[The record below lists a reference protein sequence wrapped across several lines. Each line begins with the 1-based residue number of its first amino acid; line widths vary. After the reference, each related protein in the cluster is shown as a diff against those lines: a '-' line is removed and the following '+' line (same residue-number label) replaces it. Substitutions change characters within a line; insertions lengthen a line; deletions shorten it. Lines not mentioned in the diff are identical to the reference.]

1 MSVFEQLARLEA
13 ARHCRGD
20 ERALVW
26 QDGQPK
32 QVAINEMGSA
42 SRPGSI
48 RFVAELADLPDPVG
62 GVITL
67 LPNTTYFFGG
77 SVDLEGARLVAAPNT
92 VIMGGSSENCV
103 ISSTGLDSGTALLS
117 SAYSLPCRFVSLSH
131 GTAIDLDAT
140 GNANQ
145 ALDWIGVNFLNCATI
160 GTVKNYGNAIFQ
172 LCAHL
177 ESQGLTFDGSL
188 GTIGFTDC
196 LFNPPAS
203 GTSLIFP
210 ATLTITRRFR
220 TSYSAFVILSGETGI
235 NMSTS
240 ATVPVEGYI
249 LDTVNFSG
257 GGTYTTGVAF
267 NDNKALFS
275 NVKGV
280 ENSASVGLMTMQG
293 NATATTINSVGV
305 AVKAAGTTSFDSTV
319 SQKFSH
325 SANRLTYT
333 GAITRRFRVSI
344 VASILASNNTQLGSY
359 VAKNGSIL
367 NNSEIYTTADGN
379 NRSENTAI
387 QVITDLAENDYI
399 EFFIENDTSTAN
411 VTVEDLSVI
420 VEAL

>member
-1 MSVFEQLARLEA
+1 MARLISTS
-13 ARHCRGD
+13 
-20 ERALVW
+20 AL
-26 QDGQPK
+26 
-32 QVAINEMGSA
+32 
-42 SRPGSI
+42 RPGGAV
-48 RFVAELADLPDPVG
+48 FVETKADFPAAVAN
-62 GVITL
+62 VITL
-67 LPNTTYFFGG
+67 ADNATYFLTQ
-77 SVDLEGARLVAAPNT
+77 SIDLTGDRLVGGQNT
-92 VIMGGSSENCV
+92 VIIGGSSENC
-103 ISSTGLDSGTALLS
+103 ILSSTGLDSGTALLS
-117 SAYSLPCRFVSLSH
+117 SAYSLPCRFFAIDH
-131 GTAIDLDAT
+131 GTAINLDAT
-140 GNANQ
+140 GNSDQ
-145 ALDWIGVNFLNCATI
+145 ALDWLGVNFLNCATI

-177 ESQGLTFDGSL
+177 NSQGMTFDGSI

-203 GTSLIFP
+203 GTSLTFP

-220 TSYSAFVILSGETGI
+220 VSYSAFIILSGETGI

-249 LDTVNFSG
+249 LDTVNFAG
-257 GGTYTTGVAF
+257 GGTYITGVAF

-275 NVKGV
+275 NVNGV

-293 NATATTINSVGV
+293 NATATTIGSVGV
-305 AVKAAGTTSFDSTV
+305 AVKAAGSTTFQSSV

-325 SANRLTYT
+325 SDNRLTYT
-333 GAITRRFRVSI
+333 GAITRRFRVSV
-344 VASILASNNTQLGSY
+344 VASILATNNTQLGSY
-359 VAKNGSIL
+359 IAKNGSIISF
-367 NNSEIYTTADGN
+367 SEIYTTADGN

-387 QVITDLAENDYI
+387 QVITDLEENDYI

>member
-1 MSVFEQLARLEA
+1 MGVCQWKRSCDGVFLVPYYPQPGVFGDFVFVSEKGDFPA
-13 ARHCRGD
+13 A
-20 ERALVW
+20 
-26 QDGQPK
+26 
-32 QVAINEMGSA
+32 S
-42 SRPGSI
+42 S
-48 RFVAELADLPDPVG
+48 

-67 LPNTTYFFGG
+67 ADNATYLLTG
-77 SVDLEGARLVAAPNT
+77 SVDLTGDRLVGGQNS
-92 VIMGGSSENCV
+92 VIIGGSSENC
-103 ISSTGLDSGTALLS
+103 ILSSTGLDSGTALLS
-117 SAYSLPCRFVSLSH
+117 SSYSLPCRNIAISH
-131 GTAIDLDAT
+131 GTAINLDAT
-140 GNANQ
+140 GNADQ
-145 ALDWIGVNFLNCATI
+145 ALDWSGVNFLNCATI

-177 ESQGLTFDGSL
+177 NSQGLTFDGSI

-203 GTSLIFP
+203 GTSLTFP
-210 ATLTITRRFR
+210 STLTITRRFR
-220 TSYSAFVILSGETGI
+220 VSYSAFVILSGETGI

-275 NVKGV
+275 NVNGV

-305 AVKAAGTTSFDSTV
+305 AVKAAGTTTFQSSV

-325 SANRLTYT
+325 SDNRLTYT
-333 GAITRRFRVSI
+333 GAITRRFRVSV

-359 VAKNGSIL
+359 IAKNGSIISF
-367 NNSEIYTTADGN
+367 SEIYTTADGN

-387 QVITDLAENDYI
+387 QAITDLEENDYI

>member
-1 MSVFEQLARLEA
+1 MPYYPQPGAFGDSVFVSEKGDFPA
-13 ARHCRGD
+13 A
-20 ERALVW
+20 
-26 QDGQPK
+26 
-32 QVAINEMGSA
+32 S
-42 SRPGSI
+42 S
-48 RFVAELADLPDPVG
+48 

-67 LPNTTYFFGG
+67 ADNATYFLTG
-77 SVDLEGARLVAAPNT
+77 SIDLTGDRLVGGQNS
-92 VIMGGSSENCV
+92 VIIGGSSENC
-103 ISSTGLDSGTALLS
+103 ILSSTGLDSNTALLS
-117 SAYSLPCRFVSLSH
+117 SSYSLPCRNIAISH

-140 GNANQ
+140 GNADQ
-145 ALDWIGVNFLNCATI
+145 ALDWSGVNFLNCATI

-177 ESQGLTFDGSL
+177 NSQGLTFDGSI

-210 ATLTITRRFR
+210 STLTITRRFR
-220 TSYSAFVILSGETGI
+220 VSYSAFVILSGETGI